1 MLIRFFGFPQLS
13 GAGFGFSA
21 NRCVLADA
29 GGTFFGSDQRGK
41 AVLPLLGHN
50 SGVSLTALEEM

>member
-13 GAGFGFSA
+13 GAGFWFFL
-21 NRCVLADA
+21 NRPALAEA
-29 GGTFFGSDQRGK
+29 GGSFSGRKLSGK
-41 AVLPLLGHN
+41 AVLRLLRHN